1 MAHHCLDLLPI
12 GGLIFVTVPLS
23 YPYHR
28 DPIDTAQFH
37 KGLEQLSMLPDD
49 PERQRKELQFWSAL
63 SDSRLSRR
71 PGHPCGSVH
80 FWHTGSARSHH
91 HRNLGDAELP
101 GGEYPG
107 VARNQATVL
116 A

>member
-1 MAHHCLDLLPI
+1 VAHHCLDLLPI

-49 PERQRKELQFWSAL
+49 PERQRKGLQFWSAL
-63 SDSRLSRR
+63 SEKAQ
-71 PGHPCGSVH
+71 H
-80 FWHTGSARSHH
+80 
-91 HRNLGDAELP
+91 
-101 GGEYPG
+101 GGEPDG
-107 VARNQATVL
+107 RL
-116 A
+116 EHRDF